1 MKLKVS
7 ITIKTSKSN
16 KIWIHV
22 LYTGENNHINNLVPF
37 KYFMKVVYWM
47 TDESQGITKKIIW
60 RLVNL
65 YIKQSIEL
73 NGT

>member
-1 MKLKVS
+1 
-7 ITIKTSKSN
+7 
-16 KIWIHV
+16 
-22 LYTGENNHINNLVPF
+22 
-37 KYFMKVVYWM
+37 M
-47 TDESQGITKKIIW
+47 TDESQGITKKTIW